1 MGSQGS
7 TLHRAG
13 HPLKNS
19 ALVSRKESPRYSEL
33 PPMSDLIDSTDVLP
47 LRLPGRSG
55 PRPRTVLVLGG
66 GGMRGMAHIGVLTPW
81 RVVGINCDM
90 GVPMT
95 SPGHMDRCQGST

>member
-1 MGSQGS
+1 
-7 TLHRAG
+7 
-13 HPLKNS
+13 
-19 ALVSRKESPRYSEL
+19 
-33 PPMSDLIDSTDVLP
+33 MSDLIDSTDVLP

-90 GVPMT
+90 GVPGVISVT
-95 SPGHMDRCQGST
+95 RGGHRVLLLV